1 MDVLNKNINLKRK
14 PKNKDSHVKNFN
26 KQNFILSFSSNV
38 TVETNK
44 KTTYS
49 WASAFITLF
58 FVMATYF
65 TTTMLIECVSQAVFY
80 DVLDEVS
87 GLFTLN
93 SSQTTNLPTNAP
105 WGDLKIFSSQEQPS
119 SKSHLLVGVNQT
131 ISKIKI
137 FDFIW

>member
-1 MDVLNKNINLKRK
+1 LDVLNKNINLKRK

-87 GLFTLN
+87 SLFTLN
-93 SSQTTNLPTNAP
+93 SNQTTNLPTNAP